1 MVKNGQKNGQKMV
14 KKMLIIGQTFDWN
27 LFKIGQKLV

>member
-1 MVKNGQKNGQKMV
+1 MVKNGQKNSQKMV
-14 KKMLIIGQTFDWN
+14 KKMVIIGQKFDWN